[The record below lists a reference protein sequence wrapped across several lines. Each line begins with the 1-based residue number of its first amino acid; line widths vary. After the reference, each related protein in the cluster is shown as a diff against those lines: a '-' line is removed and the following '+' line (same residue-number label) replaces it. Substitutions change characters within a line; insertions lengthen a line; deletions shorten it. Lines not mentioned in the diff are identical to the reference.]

1 MFGARLVITERLR
14 RRQKQR
20 QAAALQIRAAFYRTA
35 CSQATEKSNAPARS
49 RRYESE
55 NKSRRARSV
64 VLLDSLILVYK
75 GNKL

>member
-1 MFGARLVITERLR
+1 MFGERLVITERLR
-14 RRQKQR
+14 CRQKRR
-20 QAAALQIRAAFYRTA
+20 QAAALQIRAISYRTA
-35 CSQATEKSNAPARS
+35 CSQATEKSNATARC

-55 NKSRRARSV
+55 TTSRQARSV